1 MTKSEF
7 WEKTNALVETEFYN
21 TSFDIDA
28 NTAFKNAFY
37 TPVMEHDVK
46 NAFTDELINAM
57 LSYQLND
64 SLKELATYLMNT
76 GNYDNQYITEKDKNG
91 EKYLHFERKGG
102 K

>member
-7 WEKTNALVETEFYN
+7 WEKTNALVELEWYN
-21 TSFDIDA
+21 DSFDIDA

-46 NAFTDELINAM
+46 EAFTDELINAM
-57 LSYQLND
+57 LEYQLND
-64 SLKELATYLMNT
+64 SLQELATYLMNT
-76 GNYDNQYITEKDKNG
+76 GNYDKQNITETVING
-91 EKYLHFERKGG
+91 EKYLHFERKGV